1 MYYDTMKNIVVED
14 QDAKS
19 EKIYYYMNHIVNALM
34 KLIDDVKY
42 ENLMAG
48 TESPIETLLI
58 NLVRFFKSY
67 TVDIFDIQHRYVCD
81 LKSENMIKFIDALNY
96 LRKIDQVSDS
106 MKMNHS
112 DVINTLTLIMYPND
126 FIKLK
131 DRVNYEGT
139 LYIDKDHFYNS
150 TRLKDIIHYVEKFDM
165 VYENNRMMDSSFIKG
180 EITVPDK
187 TGVKMNDKVQMFYTD
202 E

>member
-1 MYYDTMKNIVVED
+1 MLKKIIVFLAMSFIIICTLMGGTYLYVKNNIYDENNL
-14 QDAKS
+14 AS
-19 EKIYYYMNHIVNALM
+19 ENHSKGKEESIE
-34 KLIDDVKY
+34 DVKY
-42 ENLMAG
+42 ENLMTG

-58 NLVRFFKSY
+58 KLVKFFKSY

-81 LKSENMIKFIDALNY
+81 LKPENMIKFIDALNY
-96 LRKIDQVSDS
+96 MRKIDQVSDD

-126 FIKLK
+126 YKKLK

-150 TRLKDIIHYVEKFDM
+150 TRLKDILPQLI
-165 VYENNRMMDSSFIKG
+165 
-180 EITVPDK
+180 
-187 TGVKMNDKVQMFYTD
+187 
-202 E
+202 